1 MATIATPECSELY
14 PGIHA
19 ATPPTSMRV
28 RKRNGS
34 LEPVTVD
41 KIIRAVE
48 CSSVGLKS
56 VDPMRVAIKTIGGL
70 YDGSTTKK
78 LDSLSIQTAASLI
91 AEEPEYSRLAARLLT
106 RFIEKEVQG
115 QNIFSSSQS
124 IEAGYRAGLISEQ
137 TAAFVR
143 SNARKLN
150 SAIDDLWSDRFEFF
164 GVRTVY
170 DRYLLRDPATRAVIE
185 TPVFLSSRR
194 MRPVSVSSGSSNFLP
209 ATSRSGISTEFAD
222 TV

>member
-1 MATIATPECSELY
+1 MATIASSETSELF

-19 ATPPTSMRV
+19 ETPPTSMRV

-48 CSSVGLKS
+48 RSSVGLKS

-70 YDGSTTKK
+70 YDGSTTKE

-115 QNIFSSSQS
+115 QNVFSFSQS
-124 IEAGYRAGLISEQ
+124 IEAGYQAGLDIGGDC
-137 TAAFVR
+137 R
-143 SNARKLN
+143 
-150 SAIDDLWSDRFEFF
+150 
-164 GVRTVY
+164 
-170 DRYLLRDPATRAVIE
+170 LRPLE
-185 TPVFLSSRR
+185 CP
-194 MRPVSVSSGSSNFLP
+194 
-209 ATSRSGISTEFAD
+209 
-222 TV
+222 